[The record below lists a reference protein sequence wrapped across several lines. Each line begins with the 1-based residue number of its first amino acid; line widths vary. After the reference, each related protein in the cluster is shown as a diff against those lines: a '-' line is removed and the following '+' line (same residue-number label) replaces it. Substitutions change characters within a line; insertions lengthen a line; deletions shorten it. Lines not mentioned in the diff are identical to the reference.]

1 MSSNANRDYGLN
13 WERELVKMLQGLG
26 AARRNPNSGAFGTQ
40 SNDPDLQGD
49 VRFEVDGLRFLIEA
63 KAGYGGVG
71 SITFKREWLDKV
83 TEEATRAIPN
93 RIPVVALKMRGDRAK
108 NGKLIVMSVE
118 VFKGILEH
126 IVELENKLEAANER
140 LWKSLV

>member
-1 MSSNANRDYGLN
+1 MVNKNRDYGLG
-13 WERELVKMLQGLG
+13 WERELVKKLSAIGN
-26 AARRNPNSGAFGTQ
+26 ARRNPNSGAFGTQ

-49 VRFEVDGLRFLIEA
+49 VRFEVDGLRFLVEA

-83 TEEATRAIPN
+83 EQEALRAVPN
-93 RIPVVALKMRGDRAK
+93 RIPIVALKMKGDRAR

-118 VFKGILEH
+118 TFVELLEH
-126 IVELENKLEAANER
+126 VVKLEDR
-140 LWKSLV
+140 LEASNA